1 MDNGIELK
9 NVYLN
14 LESSQL
20 ESFTLRVKEL
30 VIPKGF
36 VSGLVGKNGA
46 GKTTLIRTIL
56 NLYPQA
62 VGDIKILN
70 STMKEN
76 EIEIKNRI
84 GYVSDTY
91 LFPDRY
97 TPEMI
102 GKRIG
107 LFYKNYDAQLYRK
120 LLKRLDID
128 GDKISKECSQG
139 TKAKISLAFAIA
151 CKPDLL
157 ILDEPTAHLDPIARR
172 QVLDLLY
179 EVMQEEKNTI
189 LFSTHIT
196 EDLDRIADYIIHIE
210 NGRINFALSK
220 EEMLEEYQKVRFV
233 GKKIPGEIYKYLK
246 KPERD
251 GDEIVGMC
259 NNTRQFK
266 QNPMYR
272 FSPLTV
278 EEIMIELDEE
288 YEKPWIEA

>member
-1 MDNGIELK
+1 MNKGIELK
-9 NVYLN
+9 NIYLN
-14 LESSQL
+14 LDISGL
-20 ESFTLRVKEL
+20 EAFTLRIKEL
-30 VIPKGF
+30 TIPKGF
-36 VSGLVGKNGA
+36 VSGLVGRNGA

-56 NLYPQA
+56 NLFPQ
-62 VGDIKILN
+62 VSGEIKILDL
-70 STMKEN
+70 TMKEN
-76 EIEIKNRI
+76 EMEIKNRI
-84 GYVSDTY
+84 GVVSDAY
-91 LFPDRY
+91 LFPESYSASD
-97 TPEMI
+97 I

-128 GDKISKECSQG
+128 EGKIAKECSQG

-157 ILDEPTAHLDPIARR
+157 ILDEPTAHLDPVARR

-210 NGRINFALSK
+210 NGKINFALSK

-259 NNTRQFK
+259 THATQFK
-266 QNPMYR
+266 VNPMYR

-288 YEKPWIEA
+288 YEKPWIE